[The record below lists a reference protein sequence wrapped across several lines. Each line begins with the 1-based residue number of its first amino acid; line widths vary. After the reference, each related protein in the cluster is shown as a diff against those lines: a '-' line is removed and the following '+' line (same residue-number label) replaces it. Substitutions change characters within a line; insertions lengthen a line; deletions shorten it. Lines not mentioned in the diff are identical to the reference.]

1 MTRRLI
7 LTFVALACRAPAAEM
22 LELGAIEREIDL
34 EKRSRLALEY
44 ARAQVDSVVEAYV
57 NAEPQRAQQI
67 LESIVTA
74 IEISQDALAETG
86 KHPRAKPKHF
96 KRAEIETRKLVRD
109 LEGAKKKLTFD
120 ERPEL
125 DPTIARIEEIN
136 QELLMG
142 IMQKK

>member
-1 MTRRLI
+1 MIRRLI
-7 LTFVALACRAPAAEM
+7 LSLVALAFSASAAEV
-22 LELGAIEREIDL
+22 LELSAIEREIDL
-34 EKRSRLALEY
+34 ERRSRLALEY
-44 ARAQVDSVVEAYV
+44 ARARVDSIVEAYV
-57 NAEPQRAQQI
+57 EAEPERAQEI
-67 LESIVTA
+67 LADIVTA
-74 IEISQDALAETG
+74 IEISQEALAETG

-109 LEGAKKKLTFD
+109 LEGAKKKLTYD
-120 ERPEL
+120 ERQDL

>member
-1 MTRRLI
+1 MIRRLI
-7 LTFVALACRAPAAEM
+7 LSLAALAFSASAAEV
-22 LELGAIEREIDL
+22 LELSAIEREIDL
-34 EKRSRLALEY
+34 ERRSRLALEY
-44 ARAQVDSVVEAYV
+44 ARARVDSIVEAYV
-57 NAEPQRAQQI
+57 EAEPERAQEI
-67 LESIVTA
+67 LADIVTA
-74 IEISQDALAETG
+74 IEISQEALAETG

-109 LEGAKKKLTFD
+109 LEGAKKKLTYD
-120 ERPEL
+120 ERQDL